1 LITESGGLV
10 GNYRGEEG
18 FLKSGEVMA
27 ANPKIFAQMVQCLS
41 KHSNT

>member
-1 LITESGGLV
+1 LI

-27 ANPKIFAQMVQCLS
+27 ANPRIFAQMAQSLS
-41 KHSNT
+41 KYSVA